1 MRSIF
6 SMLFPNYQGKEWFDI
21 FVLDS
26 KTQMGFETREIK
38 PYLRKENNK
47 VVVRDQGDYLQ
58 LTNAI
63 LAIQVA
69 GDDR

>member
-1 MRSIF
+1 
-6 SMLFPNYQGKEWFDI
+6 
-21 FVLDS
+21 
-26 KTQMGFETREIK
+26 MGFETREIK